1 MYAAS
6 VGHDTLV
13 NLLLEAH
20 VDPNK
25 CSLSGLTPLMVASGC
40 GNESVC
46 YFLLQV
52 SHMHVIIKVIHVHH
66 CLRNNVHNFSLEGP
80 TIFLSSPFLYIY
92 PSCSFFVYVKFQ
104 SIALLLSYSI
114 IMY

>member
-13 NLLLEAH
+13 NLLLEAN

-52 SHMHVIIKVIHVHH
+52 SHNA
-66 CLRNNVHNFSLEGP
+66 CNNKGTYTCN
-80 TIFLSSPFLYIY
+80 
-92 PSCSFFVYVKFQ
+92 
-104 SIALLLSYSI
+104 SYSPLPQKQ
-114 IMY
+114 YS